1 MAPPFWALHG
11 GRRPFLLGRM
21 RMAAAL
27 RQFFAARDFVEVE
40 TATLVPSPG
49 NETHLHAFATDLTA
63 PVGTRTRLYLRT
75 SPEFACKKLLAAGE
89 RRIVEFARSFR
100 NRERGALHRG
110 RACGGGPQGG
120 RRYLGRRF
128 QPRAGR
134 EDRTAPRA
142 RAGNHPLRISGGAVA
157 ARPAESFRAA
167 PRRALRTLCLRGRAG
182 EWLRRAHRCGRATQT
197 ARTPDGGEGAHLRR
211 ALSDRRGF
219 SERPCSDAGGVR
231 DCARLRSAGHARD
244 RGRSHRRG
252 DVDADIRNVN
262 DRGTKGRR
270 RMLPFRAQL
279 HIVVAV
285 AACLAHPA
293 GAQTYPT
300 QNITLQ
306 VAFAAG
312 GIADVVARLAGQK
325 LSERFGQAVVVE
337 NRGGA
342 GGNLAAKAV
351 TGAAPDGYTIL
362 ATTTSLAVNETDGHR
377 TTASHHILLRPI
389 SSTLS
394 QSSSAPRAT

>member
-1 MAPPFWALHG
+1 MPPPFWALHA

-100 NRERGALHRG
+100 NPAH
-110 RACGGGPQGG
+110 GG
-120 RRYLGRRF
+120 RRNLGRRF

-142 RAGNHPLRISGGAVA
+142 RAGNHPLRISGGPVA
-157 ARPAESFRAA
+157 SRPAESFRAA

-285 AACLAHPA
+285 AACLAHPP
-293 GAQTYPT
+293 GAQTYPPHS
-300 QNITLQ
+300 ITL
-306 VAFAAG
+306 
-312 GIADVVARLAGQK
+312 
-325 LSERFGQAVVVE
+325 
-337 NRGGA
+337 
-342 GGNLAAKAV
+342 
-351 TGAAPDGYTIL
+351 
-362 ATTTSLAVNETDGHR
+362 
-377 TTASHHILLRPI
+377 
-389 SSTLS
+389 
-394 QSSSAPRAT
+394 